1 VGSLHGKYSVGFKTV
16 QSRLIHL
23 PALVKRAIVAFSDI
37 CVLALTLALS
47 LLVLHQLSFPTH
59 PAVIWLFPA
68 VVLVGIPALASQGM
82 YRAIIR
88 FVNAR
93 MVIGVLRAML
103 ILTVVLTAI
112 VGALAITTGIE
123 LASFALQFYVFSV
136 FALVS
141 CRFAMRALVSDRR
154 SGGESVAIY
163 GAGRAGLRL
172 VAAAADHRDFMPV
185 LFIDDNPE
193 LQGRTIAG
201 LPVVSPARAP
211 DMLALLRVERVLLA
225 MPSAGRR
232 RRKQIIDSFRTWPV
246 RLQTV
251 PDIGDLLTGKARLE
265 DIRDIDV
272 NDLLGRETVPP
283 HDGLLDACIR
293 GKSVMVTGAGGSIG
307 SELCR
312 QIIELGPRRLVLF
325 DLSEHNLYQ
334 IDQELKSLQKAQKLG
349 VEVVALLGSVHHR
362 DRVRGAIAAFGVQ
375 TLYHAAAYKH
385 VPIVEYNMIEG
396 IHNNIIGTW
405 HTAEAAEEAGV
416 ETFVLISTD
425 KAVLP
430 VNVMGA
436 TKRFAELVL
445 QAMAERGSKTRFC
458 MVRFGNV
465 LESSGSVVPL
475 FRKQIRD
482 GGPVTVTHKDVIRY
496 FMTIPEA
503 AQLVI
508 QAGSMGKGGDVF
520 VLDMGEPVRIADLA
534 RRMINLMGFTVRD
547 EVNPEG
553 DIAIQYTGL
562 RNGEKLYEELL
573 IGTDVTGTEHPMIMR
588 AMEESLPWPKVRHFL
603 AQFQLAGN
611 AFDCEQTLNLLLE
624 SVNGFAPVSD
634 GIDDLVWRARQAEP
648 GADGRLP
655 GTAGA
660 GSRAG
665 TGTVL
670 DLESGRRA

>member
-1 VGSLHGKYSVGFKTV
+1 MSVAKV
-16 QSRLIHL
+16 QSRLIQL
-23 PALVKRAIVAFSDI
+23 PALAKRLIVAISDAG
-37 CVLALTLALS
+37 VLVLTLTLS
-47 LLVLHQLSFPTH
+47 LLVLHQFAFPSS
-59 PAVIWLFPA
+59 PAIAWLFPS
-68 VVLVGIPALASQGM
+68 VLLIGIPALASQGL

-88 FVNAR
+88 FIGSR
-93 MVIGVLRAML
+93 MVLGVLGGTVL
-103 ILTVVLTAI
+103 ITITMTLIAAALGVV
-112 VGALAITTGIE
+112 TGPQ
-123 LASFALQFYVFSV
+123 LVSFALVFYAFGVIGLTS
-136 FALVS
+136 S
-141 CRFAMRALVSDRR
+141 RFLMRALVSDRR
-154 SGGESVAIY
+154 LGGERVAIY

-172 VAAAADHRDFMPV
+172 VAAATDHRDFLPV
-185 LFIDDNPE
+185 LFIDDNPQ

-201 LPVVSPARAP
+201 LPVVSAGKAAKT
-211 DMLALLRVERVLLA
+211 LVSLRIDRVLLA

-232 RRKQIIDSFRTWPV
+232 RRKKIIDSFSNQSV

-272 NDLLGRETVPP
+272 NDLLGRDIVPP

-293 GKSVMVTGAGGSIG
+293 DKSVMVTGAGGSIG

-312 QIIELGPRRLVLF
+312 QIVELGPRRLVLF
-325 DLSEHNLYQ
+325 DLSEHALYQ
-334 IDQELKSLQKAQKLG
+334 IDQELTNLVRARG
-349 VEVVALLGSVHHR
+349 IRTEIVALLGSVHHR
-362 DRVRGAIAAFGVQ
+362 DRVRGVISAFGVQ

-405 HTAEAAEEAGV
+405 HTAEAADEAGV

-475 FRKQIRD
+475 FRRQIRE
-482 GGPVTVTHKDVIRY
+482 GGPVTVTHRDVIRY

-508 QAGSMGKGGDVF
+508 QAGSMGQGGDVF

-534 RRMINLMGFTVRD
+534 RRMINLMGLTVRD
-547 EVNPEG
+547 EANPEG
-553 DIAIQYTGL
+553 DIAIHYTGL
-562 RNGEKLYEELL
+562 RQGEKLYEELL
-573 IGTDVTGTEHPMIMR
+573 IGTDVTRTEHPMIMR

-603 AQFQLAGN
+603 AQLQLAGN

-624 SVNGFAPVSD
+624 SVNGFMPVSE
-634 GIDDLVWRARQAEP
+634 GIDDLVWQARQTDLDSAARMTGEAAMSHP
-648 GADGRLP
+648 
-655 GTAGA
+655 TSI
-660 GSRAG
+660 GSL
-665 TGTVL
+665 L
-670 DLESGRRA
+670 DVESGRRA

>member
-1 VGSLHGKYSVGFKTV
+1 MRVAKV
-16 QSRLIHL
+16 QSRLIQL
-23 PALVKRAIVAFSDI
+23 PGLAKRLIVAISDAG
-37 CVLALTLALS
+37 VLVLTLTLS
-47 LLVLHQLSFPTH
+47 LLVLHQFAFPSS
-59 PAVIWLFPA
+59 PAIAWLFPA
-68 VVLVGIPALASQGM
+68 VLLIGIPALASQGL

-88 FVNAR
+88 FIGSR
-93 MVIGVLRAML
+93 MVLGVLGGTVL
-103 ILTVVLTAI
+103 ITITMTLIAAALGVV
-112 VGALAITTGIE
+112 TGPQ
-123 LASFALQFYVFSV
+123 LVSFALVFYAFGVIGLTS
-136 FALVS
+136 S
-141 CRFAMRALVSDRR
+141 RFLMRALVSDRR
-154 SGGESVAIY
+154 LGGERVAIY

-172 VAAAADHRDFMPV
+172 VAAATDHRDFLPV
-185 LFIDDNPE
+185 LFIDDNPA

-201 LPVVSPARAP
+201 LPVVSPGKAAKT
-211 DMLALLRVERVLLA
+211 LVALRIDRVLLA

-232 RRKQIIDSFRTWPV
+232 RRKKIIDSFSNQSV

-272 NDLLGRETVPP
+272 NDLLGRDIVPP

-293 GKSVMVTGAGGSIG
+293 DKSVMVTGAGGSIG

-312 QIIELGPRRLVLF
+312 QIVELGPRRLVLF
-325 DLSEHNLYQ
+325 DLGEHALYQ
-334 IDQELKSLQKAQKLG
+334 IDQELTNLVRARGLN
-349 VEVVALLGSVHHR
+349 VEIVALLGSVHHR
-362 DRVRGAIAAFGVQ
+362 DRVRGVISAFGVQ

-405 HTAEAAEEAGV
+405 HTAEAADEAGV

-508 QAGSMGKGGDVF
+508 QAGSMGQGGDVF

-534 RRMINLMGFTVRD
+534 RRMINLMGLTVRD
-547 EVNPEG
+547 EANPEG
-553 DIAIQYTGL
+553 DIAIHYTGL

-573 IGTDVTGTEHPMIMR
+573 IGSDVTRTEHPMIMR

-624 SVNGFAPVSD
+624 SVNGFVPVCE
-634 GIDDLVWRARQAEP
+634 GIDDLVWQARQADLNSAATMTGKAAMSP
-648 GADGRLP
+648 PASN
-655 GTAGA
+655 
-660 GSRAG
+660 GSL
-665 TGTVL
+665 V
-670 DLESGRRA
+670 DVESGRRA

>member
-1 VGSLHGKYSVGFKTV
+1 MAIAELQSQLIQLPSLAK
-16 QSRLIHL
+16 RLIIAVIDAVVL
-23 PALVKRAIVAFSDI
+23 AT
-37 CVLALTLALS
+37 VLALTLF
-47 LLVLHQLSFPTH
+47 VLHQGVL
-59 PAVIWLFPA
+59 PANPQFTWLFLAA
-68 VVLVGIPALASQGM
+68 VGLGIPILASQGL
-82 YRAIIR
+82 YRVIIR

-93 MVIGVLRAML
+93 MVAGVLRAMV
-103 ILTVVLTAI
+103 ILTAVLTGM
-112 VGALAITTGIE
+112 VGISGIQTGIQ
-123 LASFALQFYVFSV
+123 LASFSLQFYVFGV
-136 FALVS
+136 FAVVTT
-141 CRFAMRALVSDRR
+141 RFAMRAVVSDRH
-154 SGGESVAIY
+154 SGGERVAIY

-172 VAAAADHRDFMPV
+172 VAAASNHRDFMPV
-185 LFIDDNPE
+185 LFIDDNPQM
-193 LQGRTIAG
+193 QGRTIAG
-201 LPVVSPARAP
+201 LPVISPAKAAGT
-211 DMLALLRVERVLLA
+211 LALLRVDRVLLA
-225 MPSAGRR
+225 LPSAGRR
-232 RRKQIIDSFRTWPV
+232 RRKQIIDSFSNQSV

-265 DIRDIDV
+265 DIRDLDV
-272 NDLLGRETVPP
+272 ADLLGRETVPP
-283 HDGLLDACIR
+283 HLNLLDACIR

-334 IDQELKSLQKAQKLG
+334 IDQDLKALRQAHELD

-445 QAMAERGSKTRFC
+445 QAMAARGSKTRFC

-482 GGPVTVTHKDVIRY
+482 GGPVTVTHRDVIRY

-508 QAGSMGKGGDVF
+508 QAGSMGQGGDVF

-534 RRMINLMGFTVRD
+534 ERMIKLMGFTVRD
-547 EVNPEG
+547 ETNPDG
-553 DIAIQYTGL
+553 DIAIRYTGL
-562 RNGEKLYEELL
+562 RHGEKLYEELL
-573 IGTDVTGTEHPMIMR
+573 IGNDVTRTEHPMIMR
-588 AMEESLPWPKVRHFL
+588 AMEESLPWPKVRHYL

-624 SVNGFAPVSD
+624 SVNGFVPVSE
-634 GIDDLVWRARQAEP
+634 GIDDLVWQARQADP
-648 GADGRLP
+648 GGDGRVP
-655 GTAGA
+655 GKAAPGSPATGGA
-660 GSRAG
+660 
-665 TGTVL
+665 VV

>member
-1 VGSLHGKYSVGFKTV
+1 MTL
-16 QSRLIHL
+16 LILRQGVL
-23 PALVKRAIVAFSDI
+23 PSDPRFTWLF
-37 CVLALTLALS
+37 LA
-47 LLVLHQLSFPTH
+47 
-59 PAVIWLFPA
+59 AVIL
-68 VVLVGIPALASQGM
+68 GIPILASQGL
-82 YRAIIR
+82 YLAIIR
-88 FVNAR
+88 FVNAH
-93 MVIGVLRAML
+93 MVIGALRAMV
-103 ILTVVLTAI
+103 ILTAVLTGM
-112 VGALAITTGIE
+112 VGISGIE
-123 LASFALQFYVFSV
+123 TGLQLASFSLVFYVFGV

-141 CRFAMRALVSDRR
+141 SRFAMRAVVSDRGSASER
-154 SGGESVAIY
+154 VAIY

-172 VAAAADHRDFMPV
+172 VAAAAGHHDLMPV
-185 LFIDDNPE
+185 LFIDDNPR
-193 LQGRTIAG
+193 LHGRTIAG
-201 LPVVSPARAP
+201 LPVISPVRAAGT
-211 DMLALLRVERVLLA
+211 LALLRIDRVLLA

-232 RRKQIIDSFRTWPV
+232 RRKTIIDSFSNQSV

-251 PDIGDLLTGKARLE
+251 PDIGDLLSGKARLE

-272 NDLLGRETVPP
+272 NDLLGREIIPP
-283 HDGLLDACIR
+283 HDNLLDACIR
-293 GKSVMVTGAGGSIG
+293 NKSVMVTGAGGSIG

-325 DLSEHNLYQ
+325 DVSEHALYQ
-334 IDQELKSLQKAQKLG
+334 IDQELMNLVQSQHLD

-362 DRVRGAIAAFGVQ
+362 DRVRGAITAFGVQ

-385 VPIVEYNMIEG
+385 VPIVECNMVEG

-508 QAGSMGKGGDVF
+508 QAGSMGQGGDVF

-547 EVNPEG
+547 ETNPEG
-553 DIAIQYTGL
+553 DIAIRYTGL

-573 IGTDVTGTEHPMIMR
+573 IGTDVTRTEHPMIMR
-588 AMEESLPWPKVRHFL
+588 AMEESLPWTKVRHFL
-603 AQFQLAGN
+603 AQLQLAGN
-611 AFDCEQTLNLLLE
+611 AFDCQQTLNLLLE
-624 SVNGFAPVSD
+624 SVNGFVPVSE
-634 GIDDLVWRARQAEP
+634 GIDDLVWRARQADSGGE
-648 GADGRLP
+648 GR
-655 GTAGA
+655 TALDPSA
-660 GSRAG
+660 SI
-665 TGTVL
+665 GTVV

>member
-1 VGSLHGKYSVGFKTV
+1 VGSNTV
-16 QSRLIHL
+16 QSRLIQL
-23 PALVKRAIVAFSDI
+23 PALAKRAIVAASDA
-37 CVLALTLALS
+37 CVLTLTLTLT
-47 LLVLHQLSFPTH
+47 LLVLHQFAFPANPAIVWLY
-59 PAVIWLFPA
+59 PAVLLI
-68 VVLVGIPALASQGM
+68 GIPALASQGL

-88 FVNAR
+88 FVGSR
-93 MVIGVLRAML
+93 MVLAVLSGTALITITMALIAAALGVHIGPQLV
-103 ILTVVLTAI
+103 
-112 VGALAITTGIE
+112 
-123 LASFALQFYVFSV
+123 SFALVFYAFGVIGLIS
-136 FALVS
+136 S
-141 CRFAMRALVSDRR
+141 RFLMRALVSDRR
-154 SGGESVAIY
+154 LDAERVAIY

-172 VAAAADHRDFMPV
+172 VAAASDHRDFLPV
-185 LFIDDNPE
+185 LFIDDNPK
-193 LQGRTIAG
+193 LHGRTIAG
-201 LPVVSPARAP
+201 LPVVSPAKASK
-211 DMLALLRVERVLLA
+211 LLTSLRVDRVLLA

-232 RRKQIIDSFRTWPV
+232 KRKEIIDSLSNQSI

-265 DIRDIDV
+265 DIRDVDV
-272 NDLLGRETVPP
+272 NDLLGRDIVPP
-283 HDGLLDACIR
+283 HNGLLDACIR

-312 QIIELGPRRLVLF
+312 QIVELGPRRLVLF
-325 DLSEHNLYQ
+325 DASEPALYQ
-334 IDQELKSLQKAQKLG
+334 IDQELINLVRMRNLG
-349 VEVVALLGSVHHR
+349 VEIVALLGSVHHR
-362 DRVRGAIAAFGVQ
+362 DRVRGAITAFGVQ

-475 FRKQIRD
+475 FRKQIRE

-508 QAGSMGKGGDVF
+508 QAGSMGRGGDVF

-547 EVNPEG
+547 EANPEG
-553 DIAIQYTGL
+553 DIALRYSGL
-562 RNGEKLYEELL
+562 RHGEKLYEELL
-573 IGTDVTGTEHPMIMR
+573 IGTDVARTEHPMIMR
-588 AMEESLPWPKVRHFL
+588 AMEESLPWPRVRHFL
-603 AQFQLAGN
+603 AQLQLASN

-624 SVNGFAPVSD
+624 SVNGFVPVSE
-634 GIDDLVWRARQAEP
+634 GIDDLVWQARKVGSGSEVKA
-648 GADGRLP
+648 
-655 GTAGA
+655 AGNA
-660 GSRAG
+660 AMAPPVS
-665 TGTVL
+665 TGKVVDL
-670 DLESGRRA
+670 DSGRRA

>member
-1 VGSLHGKYSVGFKTV
+1 MRLAKV
-16 QSRLIHL
+16 QSRLIQL
-23 PALVKRAIVAFSDI
+23 PALAKRLIVAISDAG
-37 CVLALTLALS
+37 VLVLTLTLS
-47 LLVLHQLSFPTH
+47 LLVLHRFAFPSS
-59 PAVIWLFPA
+59 PAIAWLFPA
-68 VVLVGIPALASQGM
+68 VMLIGIPALASQGL

-88 FVNAR
+88 FIGSR
-93 MVIGVLRAML
+93 MVLGILGGTVLITITMTL
-103 ILTVVLTAI
+103 IIA
-112 VGALAITTGIE
+112 ALGIE
-123 LASFALQFYVFSV
+123 TGEQLVSFALVFYA
-136 FALVS
+136 FAIIGLVS
-141 CRFAMRALVSDRR
+141 SRFLMRALVSDRR
-154 SGGESVAIY
+154 LGSERVAIY

-172 VAAAADHRDFMPV
+172 VAAATNHRDFLPV

-201 LPVVSPARAP
+201 LPVVSPVKAAKK
-211 DMLALLRVERVLLA
+211 LASLRIDRVLLA

-232 RRKQIIDSFRTWPV
+232 KRKAIIDSFSSQSV

-251 PDIGDLLTGKARLE
+251 PDIGDLLSGRARLE
-265 DIRDIDV
+265 DIRDVDAT
-272 NDLLGRETVPP
+272 DLLGRETVPA
-283 HDGLLDACIR
+283 HEGLLDACIR

-325 DLSEHNLYQ
+325 EISEHALYQ
-334 IDQELKSLQKAQKLG
+334 IDQELTKL
-349 VEVVALLGSVHHR
+349 VEARGLRTEIVALLGSVHHR
-362 DRVRGAIAAFGVQ
+362 DRVRGVIAAFGVQ

-405 HTAEAAEEAGV
+405 HTAEAADEAGV

-508 QAGSMGKGGDVF
+508 QAGSMGQGGDVF

-534 RRMINLMGFTVRD
+534 RRMINLMGLTVRD
-547 EVNPEG
+547 EANPEG
-553 DIAIQYTGL
+553 DIAIHYTGL

-573 IGTDVTGTEHPMIMR
+573 IGSDVTRTEHPMIMR

-624 SVNGFAPVSD
+624 SVNGFVPVSE
-634 GIDDLVWRARQAEP
+634 GIDDLVWQARQAEVI
-648 GADGRLP
+648 GAARTTGKAAQSLP
-655 GTAGA
+655 TPN
-660 GSRAG
+660 GSL
-665 TGTVL
+665 V
-670 DLESGRRA
+670 DMDSGRRA

>member
-1 VGSLHGKYSVGFKTV
+1 MRVAKV
-16 QSRLIHL
+16 QSRLIQL
-23 PALVKRAIVAFSDI
+23 TALAKRIIVAISDAS
-37 CVLALTLALS
+37 VLALTLALS
-47 LLVLHQLSFPTH
+47 LLVLHRFAFPSS
-59 PAVIWLFPA
+59 PAIAWLFPA
-68 VVLVGIPALASQGM
+68 VMLIGIPALASQGL

-88 FVNAR
+88 FIGSR
-93 MVIGVLRAML
+93 MVLGVLGGTVL
-103 ILTVVLTAI
+103 ITLTMTLI
-112 VGALAITTGIE
+112 VAALGIE
-123 LASFALQFYVFSV
+123 TGEQLVSFALVFYA
-136 FALVS
+136 FAIIGLVS
-141 CRFAMRALVSDRR
+141 SRFLMRALVSDRR
-154 SGGESVAIY
+154 LDRERVAIY

-172 VAAAADHRDFMPV
+172 VGAATNHRDFLPV

-201 LPVVSPARAP
+201 LPVVSPVKAAKK
-211 DMLALLRVERVLLA
+211 LASLRIDRVLLA

-232 RRKQIIDSFRTWPV
+232 KRKAIIDSFSSQSV

-265 DIRDIDV
+265 DIRDVDAV
-272 NDLLGRETVPP
+272 DLLGRETVPA
-283 HDGLLDACIR
+283 HEGLLDACIR

-325 DLSEHNLYQ
+325 EISEHALYQ
-334 IDQELKSLQKAQKLG
+334 IDQELTKL
-349 VEVVALLGSVHHR
+349 VEARGLRTEIVALLGSVHHR
-362 DRVRGAIAAFGVQ
+362 DRVRGVIAAFGVQ

-405 HTAEAAEEAGV
+405 HTAEAADEAGV

-508 QAGSMGKGGDVF
+508 QAGSMGQGGDVF

-534 RRMINLMGFTVRD
+534 RRMINLMGLTVRD
-547 EVNPEG
+547 EANPEG
-553 DIAIQYTGL
+553 DIAIHYTGL

-573 IGTDVTGTEHPMIMR
+573 IGSDVTRTEHPMIMR

-624 SVNGFAPVSD
+624 SVNGFVPVSE
-634 GIDDLVWRARQAEP
+634 GIDDLVWQARQAEP
-648 GADGRLP
+648 IGAARTTGKAAQSLP
-655 GTAGA
+655 APN
-660 GSRAG
+660 GSL
-665 TGTVL
+665 V
-670 DLESGRRA
+670 DMDSGRRA

>member
-1 VGSLHGKYSVGFKTV
+1 
-16 QSRLIHL
+16 
-23 PALVKRAIVAFSDI
+23 
-37 CVLALTLALS
+37 
-47 LLVLHQLSFPTH
+47 
-59 PAVIWLFPA
+59 
-68 VVLVGIPALASQGM
+68 
-82 YRAIIR
+82 
-88 FVNAR
+88 
-93 MVIGVLRAML
+93 
-103 ILTVVLTAI
+103 
-112 VGALAITTGIE
+112 
-123 LASFALQFYVFSV
+123 
-136 FALVS
+136 
-141 CRFAMRALVSDRR
+141 
-154 SGGESVAIY
+154 
-163 GAGRAGLRL
+163 
-172 VAAAADHRDFMPV
+172 
-185 LFIDDNPE
+185 
-193 LQGRTIAG
+193 
-201 LPVVSPARAP
+201 
-211 DMLALLRVERVLLA
+211 
-225 MPSAGRR
+225 
-232 RRKQIIDSFRTWPV
+232 
-246 RLQTV
+246 
-251 PDIGDLLTGKARLE
+251 
-265 DIRDIDV
+265 
-272 NDLLGRETVPP
+272 
-283 HDGLLDACIR
+283 
-293 GKSVMVTGAGGSIG
+293 
-307 SELCR
+307 
-312 QIIELGPRRLVLF
+312 
-325 DLSEHNLYQ
+325 
-334 IDQELKSLQKAQKLG
+334 

-445 QAMAERGSKTRFC
+445 QAMTERGSKTRFC